1 MLTYGEMDG
10 GNKMK
15 ESLVRILFK
24 AISFFVVMFNVSI
37 YFWYKDNTSSLQDAI
52 SNSFEIAIYSTV
64 FYVINELVWR
74 FIRWDNAKD

>member
-1 MLTYGEMDG
+1 MGG

-15 ESLVRILFK
+15 ESLVRILLK

-74 FIRWDNAKD
+74 FIRWDNAKE